1 MDLFAVLAAV
11 EAAVIAA
18 LALYIRRLR
27 YELRECNLG
36 LELLEEDCF
45 K

>member
-1 MDLFAVLAAV
+1 MDLFAVLAVV
-11 EAAVIAA
+11 EAVAIAV
-18 LALYIRRLR
+18 LVLYIRRLR